1 MQICGTDLISATKV
15 LFNGKYSAGLYE
27 WDATPADSA
36 DGCWYTTVPIA
47 DPPDA
52 VNGPLVIV
60 APNGVATATTDF
72 TATSFVSSS
81 FNYNRAWLPDG
92 KYYVLTGPYLG
103 TATEVSLD
111 DAPVSFQSANPIR
124 LLIPVSDFDA
134 LAHTLAITTPYG
146 VYTNSV
152 AFLEP
157 MLTNMIPP
165 DKDGSFEIT
174 GLYYDASVGGTHN
187 AYRTPNG
194 MLLPGNDFMSSYR
207 TYVDTGNTLTP
218 TTLAVSNI
226 LVTATLIGPNQVYA
240 SGTFTSATTTRTI
253 QWSSVG
259 SIQPN
264 SQEYYVTVTFT
275 DTAGLGALKLR
286 TRLDEDVWELEND
299 MMAMVGTPGEPDFA
313 VMTPDGPVRVGFG
326 TKGVYTTSAGLLEN
340 ATWDGFAA
348 ANYYE
353 LDEWIENHSL
363 HYEKMPVPGAYVTGT
378 TANIDLATDSTNDY
392 YCALQQ
398 AESGW
403 YSGYVYLTEATDCDM
418 GASMSW
424 TVDPAAT
431 TAKVTHIL
439 LNVASDPIQS
449 DVAGLDGVVA
459 TVAGRSLNFAPT
471 PFISSTLIY
480 TDATPHNGSSVI
492 LTPTLSD
499 AQGIVSL
506 VQVTAPGA
514 SAAVACTLTPFTCPL
529 EIGVNRID
537 VTVLSANLQKSRI
550 YRFYITRTAALST
563 DASLLNLE
571 INPGTLAPAFVS
583 STTNYTAAVPN
594 GTTSVAVT
602 ATTNDAGASVAYASS
617 AGECIPRNTS
627 PSNCALS
634 VGVNLITVTVTAAD
648 GTTKQPYTIEIVRAA
663 PAGGSSDASLLNLE
677 INPGTLAPAFVSNTN
692 NYTAEVPAGTTSVM
706 VTATTNDAG
715 ASVVYAS
722 SAGSCGIPPGRS
734 AIPAPAPGAPCAVA
748 GPKTWI
754 TATVTAA
761 DESTREY
768 SIEITFAAPPS
779 SDLTIGNVWPKT
791 GVPAGLM
798 PVSLFGSGFTGVFSV
813 TVGGKPL
820 ASTNF
825 TVRDDGRIDIREMP
839 AGENFT
845 YVDFVVTGTNGSATA
860 AQAFLYIDLS
870 AGEVPASGGVITT
883 ASGATITVPALGS
896 SFVLTYT
903 PVAPPIPPLG
913 NVLMHVFRLD
923 ALLNWIPV
931 SEISQP
937 ITIELPVDPSVV
949 PNGEWPWLYVFV
961 PAAAGKSDSGKLA
974 TNTIHSSSAG
984 MWSLVPGQRYD
995 PATMRVTVRLSR
1007 METYALSTLILRNY
1021 YFPRIGPTYA
1031 PLNSRK

>member
-1 MQICGTDLISATKV
+1 MQQKKHHNHIRQLLAAALVGASLSIPHAAASLGGQPPARHIKAEAKQKPVRGVQTARTATPSTFASVQATPVITRFDDGASIADGSQAMQICGTDLISATKV
-15 LFNGKYSAGLYE
+15 LFNGQYSAGLYE
-27 WDATPADSA
+27 WYATPADSA

-52 VNGPLVIV
+52 VNGRLVIV

-72 TATSFVSSS
+72 TATVSSS

-134 LAHTLAITTPYG
+134 LTHTLAITTPYG

-152 AFLEP
+152 AFLKP

-174 GLYYDASVGGTHN
+174 DLYYDASVGGTHN

-218 TTLAVSNI
+218 TILAVSNI

-348 ANYYE
+348 ASYYK
-353 LDEWIENHSL
+353 LDYWIEDHSL

-378 TANIDLATDSTNDY
+378 TANIDLAADPTNDS

-403 YSGYVYLTEATDCDM
+403 YSGYVYLTEATSCDM

-439 LNVASDPIQS
+439 LNVASDPTQS
-449 DVAGLDGVVA
+449 SVTGLDGVVA

-480 TDATPHNGSSVI
+480 TDATPRSGSSVI

-583 STTNYTAAVPN
+583 NTNNYTAEVPN
-594 GTTSVAVT
+594 STTSVMVT

-617 AGECIPRNTS
+617 AGP
-627 PSNCALS
+627 
-634 VGVNLITVTVTAAD
+634 
-648 GTTKQPYTIEIVRAA
+648 
-663 PAGGSSDASLLNLE
+663 
-677 INPGTLAPAFVSNTN
+677 
-692 NYTAEVPAGTTSVM
+692 
-706 VTATTNDAG
+706 
-715 ASVVYAS
+715 
-722 SAGSCGIPPGRS
+722 CGITARS
-734 AIPAPAPGAPCAVA
+734 AIPAPAPGAPCEVA

-798 PVSLFGSGFTGVFSV
+798 PVSLFGHGFTGVFSV
-813 TVGGKPL
+813 
-820 ASTNF
+820 
-825 TVRDDGRIDIREMP
+825 R
-839 AGENFT
+839 
-845 YVDFVVTGTNGSATA
+845 
-860 AQAFLYIDLS
+860 Q
-870 AGEVPASGGVITT
+870 
-883 ASGATITVPALGS
+883 
-896 SFVLTYT
+896 
-903 PVAPPIPPLG
+903 
-913 NVLMHVFRLD
+913 
-923 ALLNWIPV
+923 
-931 SEISQP
+931 
-937 ITIELPVDPSVV
+937 
-949 PNGEWPWLYVFV
+949 
-961 PAAAGKSDSGKLA
+961 AAG
-974 TNTIHSSSAG
+974 IH
-984 MWSLVPGQRYD
+984 
-995 PATMRVTVRLSR
+995 
-1007 METYALSTLILRNY
+1007 
-1021 YFPRIGPTYA
+1021 
-1031 PLNSRK
+1031 

>member
-15 LFNGKYSAGLYE
+15 LFNGQYSAGLYE
-27 WDATPADSA
+27 WDATPAGSA

-52 VNGPLVIV
+52 VNGRLVIV

-134 LAHTLAITTPYG
+134 LTHTLAITTPYG

-152 AFLEP
+152 TFLDP

-174 GLYYDASVGGTHN
+174 DLYYDASVGTTYN
-187 AYRTPNG
+187 VYRTPNG

-218 TTLAVSNI
+218 TILAVSNI

-275 DTAGLGALKLR
+275 DTAGLGPLKLR

-353 LDEWIENHSL
+353 LDYWIEDHSL

-583 STTNYTAAVPN
+583 
-594 GTTSVAVT
+594 
-602 ATTNDAGASVAYASS
+602 
-617 AGECIPRNTS
+617 
-627 PSNCALS
+627 
-634 VGVNLITVTVTAAD
+634 
-648 GTTKQPYTIEIVRAA
+648 
-663 PAGGSSDASLLNLE
+663 
-677 INPGTLAPAFVSNTN
+677 NTN
-692 NYTAEVPAGTTSVM
+692 NYTAEVPNSTTSVM

-722 SAGSCGIPPGRS
+722 SAGSCGIAARS
-734 AIPAPAPGAPCAVA
+734 AIPAPAPGAPCEVA